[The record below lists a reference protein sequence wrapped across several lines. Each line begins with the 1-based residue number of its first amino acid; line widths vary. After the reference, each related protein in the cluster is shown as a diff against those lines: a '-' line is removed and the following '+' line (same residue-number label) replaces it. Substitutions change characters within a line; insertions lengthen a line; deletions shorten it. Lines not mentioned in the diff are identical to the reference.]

1 MGCTSSRCA
10 SGAELH
16 QVPGVA
22 VEVLE
27 HGDLAVGLLGRRADE
42 ADALGGEVG
51 IVAPEIVGLQEQED
65 APARLVADEGLLLRR
80 RGAGEGFGG
89 QVCRCCSPRVRSC
102 TSGELT

>member
-1 MGCTSSRCA
+1 MRGCV
-10 SGAELH
+10 SGLH
-16 QVPGVA
+16 QIPQIA

-51 IVAPEIVGLQEQED
+51 IVAPEIVGLQEQKTRP
-65 APARLVADEGLLLRR
+65 PAWLPMKAACSGVAARARDW
-80 RGAGEGFGG
+80 GG